1 MSEQYNQ
8 ARFWRCALQVNPFG
22 YHGAYRGGE
31 HGLTEADY
39 NQQLLDKCLE
49 HGIKV
54 IGLADHGS
62 VDSVDALRSFLEP
75 HGIVVFPGFEIAS
88 TEKIHM
94 VCLFPEGTSKVQ
106 LNRYLGKLD
115 LTDPEEKVLP
125 SKLGCLELAR
135 IVKELGGFWYAAHIT
150 GKNGLLRLNQD
161 GGGLVHV
168 WKDHALVRAGQ
179 IPGPVSDLPLQFK
192 RIVENEDVSWQRE
205 RPLAVINAKDVA
217 KPADL
222 DESGASC
229 WIKMTKPCFDAFKV
243 AFLDP
248 ESRIRLNSQRE
259 EKPTGEIVS
268 MSVSGGYLDG
278 LNIKF
283 SSHLNTVIGGRGTG
297 KSTLLE
303 CLRYALDILP
313 KSRQAQKLHSEIIKE
328 NLGKESGRIEVEI
341 ISSAQH
347 GHRYRVSRRYG
358 ELPIVRDVSGNVSTL
373 QPRDLLPGIDIY
385 GQNEIYELAQDEQSR
400 LRLLDRFLPN
410 DGDFEQRNASLRKR
424 LHENQQ
430 KLLKS
435 LSDLDDLQAEVA
447 RLPKLEEQLQGF
459 IALGIQEK
467 LSKTPLFARE
477 RQIAIRADEE
487 IQHLQSGLAA
497 LRDNLPDLTFISDKA
512 LEGLPN
518 APLLIPI
525 RETLQGLQQHFEH
538 HANELQTLLTEGESQ
553 LATNLTVWQ
562 QSLQQGE
569 AELETALRSL
579 PILSGKSGQE
589 VGTAYQQ
596 LLREIERIKP
606 LTTRVANF
614 DKLKDSQ
621 EQERR
626 NLLAELSD
634 LREQH
639 TKSLLSAAK
648 KLNNR
653 LKGKLRVEVA
663 VEADRT
669 PLKTFLF
676 GCRLDGI
683 GEKRL
688 SWIDEQDSLKPLAL
702 AHLIRQGSLDLQLEL
717 GISALVADALV
728 KLSASQ
734 LMELEALE
742 LDHRVEISLNI
753 SHGESEPA
761 FKPLDKLSTGQQCT
775 AILHMLLLENV
786 DPLIMDQPEDNLD
799 NAFIAERIVHELR
812 AAKTNRQ
819 FLFATHNANI
829 PVFGDA
835 EWIGVFT
842 SEENRG
848 SLDSDAQGSIDV
860 PVIRDQVANILEGGR
875 AAFIQRKEKY
885 EF

>member
-1 MSEQYNQ
+1 MSEQYTY
-8 ARFWRCALQVNPFG
+8 ARFWRCALQVNPVG
-22 YHGAYRGGE
+22 YNGAYRGGQ

-39 NQQLLDKCLE
+39 NQQLLEKCLE

-54 IGLADHGS
+54 IGLADHGN
-62 VDSVDALRSFLEP
+62 VDSVDALRAFLEP

-94 VCLFPEGTSKVQ
+94 VCLFPENTTTNQ
-106 LNRYLGKLD
+106 LKAYLGDLGFASPEKL
-115 LTDPEEKVLP
+115 TEP
-125 SKLGCLELAR
+125 SRYACLELAER
-135 IVKELGGFWYAAHIT
+135 IKNLGGFWYAAHIT
-150 GKNGLLRLNQD
+150 QKNGLLFQKSVHTWQRSD
-161 GGGLVHV
+161 LV
-168 WKDHALVRAGQ
+168 KAAQ
-179 IPGPVSDLPLQFK
+179 IPGSVEDLPPEFK
-192 RIVENEDVSWQRE
+192 KIVLNKDVNWKRE
-205 RPLAVINAKDVA
+205 RRIGIINAKDVA

-222 DESGASC
+222 NEPGATC

-248 ESRIRLNSQRE
+248 ESRLRLNSQTVE
-259 EKPTGEIVS
+259 SPTGEIVS
-268 MSVSGGYLDG
+268 MRISGGYLDG
-278 LNIKF
+278 LSIEF

-303 CLRYALDILP
+303 CLRYALDIQP
-313 KSRQAQKLHSEIIKE
+313 KSKQAQKLHLDIIKE

-358 ELPIVRDVSGNVSTL
+358 EMPIVRDAENNVSTL
-373 QPRDLLPGIDIY
+373 QPRDLLPGIEIY

-400 LRLLDRFLPN
+400 LQLLDRFLPN
-410 DGDFEQRNASLRKR
+410 DGDYEHKNATLRKR

-430 KLLKS
+430 KLLKT
-435 LSDLDDLQAEVA
+435 LSEVDDLQAQVA

-459 IALGIQEK
+459 NSLGIQEK

-477 RQIAIRADEE
+477 RQIATRTNEE
-487 IQHLQSGLAA
+487 IQHLQTGLSAMQ
-497 LRDNLPDLTFISDKA
+497 DNLPDLAFISDKA
-512 LEGLPN
+512 LDGLPN
-518 APLLIPI
+518 AALFTPM
-525 RETLQGLQQHFEH
+525 RETLQLLQQHFERH
-538 HANELQTLLTEGESQ
+538 VTELQAELAQGKQQLTIHTQ
-553 LATNLTVWQ
+553 AWQ

-569 AELETALRSL
+569 AELESALRSL
-579 PILSGKSGQE
+579 PAISGKSGQE
-589 VGTAYQQ
+589 VGTTYQR
-596 LLREIERIKP
+596 LLQEIERIKP
-606 LTTRVANF
+606 LVTRGANF
-614 DKLKDSQ
+614 DKLRGSQ

-634 LREQH
+634 LRDLRTQ
-639 TKSLLSAAK
+639 SLQLAAK
-648 KLNNR
+648 KLNKH
-653 LKGKLRVEVA
+653 LKGKLKIEVFI
-663 VEADRT
+663 EADRT
-669 PLKTFLF
+669 PLKNFLVSCQLE
-676 GCRLDGI
+676 GVAERRLA
-683 GEKRL
+683 
-688 SWIDEQDSLKPLAL
+688 WIDDLDTIKPVSL
-702 AHLIRQGSLDLQLEL
+702 AHSIRQGQADVQLDF
-717 GISALVADALV
+717 GITTFVAEALMR
-728 KLSASQ
+728 LSSSQ

-742 LDHRVEISLNI
+742 LDHRIEISLNI
-753 SHGESEPA
+753 SHDQSEA
-761 FKPLDKLSTGQQCT
+761 IFKPLSKLSTGQQCT

-799 NAFIAERIVHELR
+799 NAFIADRIVHELR
-812 AAKTNRQ
+812 AAKTSRQ

-842 SEENRG
+842 SLENRG
-848 SLDSDAQGSIDV
+848 SLNADAQGSIDV